1 MTIRAAAA
9 RLWPAPPRL
18 PGLKGPSRGAPVLVS
33 RIELNDSLRS
43 SEVQEAITSKDF
55 DVPTTA
61 ALFGNTLALVNAK
74 FATPSATSFEVVLV
88 RACNG
93 G

>member
-1 MTIRAAAA
+1 MDNT
-9 RLWPAPPRL
+9 LWAVQNFL
-18 PGLKGPSRGAPVLVS
+18 NQVS
-33 RIELNDSLRS
+33 RIDLKGSLRS
-43 SEVQEAITSKDF
+43 GEVQEVITSENF

-74 FATPSATSFEVVLV
+74 FATPGATSFEVVLV
-88 RACNG
+88 EACSG